1 MSDRSPTEEREE
13 LPFVIN
19 LIAKVF
25 RGVGTVTLRIVRL
38 ISPSNQFRL
47 VGVLVVLVVGGMVYA
62 SIRESP
68 DVGGVLRGVGAGL
81 FLGLLT
87 ALGGMS
93 LLLWAQKK
101 PARPAR
107 DAPRVSALQQL
118 LEPTLRELRTIR
130 RDVIRR
136 VRARSVWC
144 VPVAMALSTLVWQ
157 MNSSNPDRPG
167 LLTFLFFGAIVGEM
181 WAAHKLGKE
190 YERLYK
196 DRVLPQL
203 AAQLGDLTYRKP
215 ATAEIQKLRTYRIL
229 QDAGSITA
237 EDEIVG
243 TYRGLPLSIIEV
255 GVRAKSGNRNRR
267 SNLFDGLVV
276 SLTLPRAMTET
287 TVIAADRGLFGNLR
301 ETLRMDGF
309 QRVSL
314 EDPRFE
320 GRFQVY
326 GTDQKRKEICTQRGP
341 RL

>member
-1 MSDRSPTEEREE
+1 MSDPSPTEEREE

-167 LLTFLFFGAIVGEM
+167 LL
-181 WAAHKLGKE
+181 
-190 YERLYK
+190 
-196 DRVLPQL
+196 
-203 AAQLGDLTYRKP
+203 
-215 ATAEIQKLRTYRIL
+215 
-229 QDAGSITA
+229 
-237 EDEIVG
+237 
-243 TYRGLPLSIIEV
+243 
-255 GVRAKSGNRNRR
+255 R
-267 SNLFDGLVV
+267 S
-276 SLTLPRAMTET
+276 E
-287 TVIAADRGLFGNLR
+287 
-301 ETLRMDGF
+301 
-309 QRVSL
+309 
-314 EDPRFE
+314 
-320 GRFQVY
+320 
-326 GTDQKRKEICTQRGP
+326 
-341 RL
+341 